1 LAFSTFFSYRI
12 DRLDKVWYIETMKK
26 LKRILKNKISVQFP
40 DFRQNQSILG
50 IWGRDQI
57 KKLGFLGQEM
67 ILMKME

>member
-1 LAFSTFFSYRI
+1 
-12 DRLDKVWYIETMKK
+12 VWYIETMKK

>member
-1 LAFSTFFSYRI
+1 MR
-12 DRLDKVWYIETMKK
+12 K
-26 LKRILKNKISVQFP
+26 LKRIFKNKISVQFS
-40 DFRQNQSILG
+40 DFRQEKTVLG

>member
-1 LAFSTFFSYRI
+1 MTRCGILKNRGT
-12 DRLDKVWYIETMKK
+12 KK
-26 LKRILKNKISVQFP
+26 SKNAEMKRIKRTIKNKISVQFP
-40 DFRQNQSILG
+40 DFRQEKTVLG

>member
-1 LAFSTFFSYRI
+1 MR
-12 DRLDKVWYIETMKK
+12 K
-26 LKRILKNKISVQFP
+26 LKRIFKNKISVQFP
-40 DFRQNQSILG
+40 DFRQEKTVLG